1 MEPVGAG
8 MGFRTQP
15 PSVELAVV
23 NTVCGGTIDLRL
35 RPNVALD
42 NSNSLTLAVWQYAT
56 YGLNSETMHTRDLTH
71 WQHEHVFNQDGVKPG
86 ERHTLLVVAITAG
99 MMVVE
104 ITAGIAYGSMALL
117 ADGLHMASHATAL
130 GISLFAYIYARRQAS
145 DRRFSF
151 GTGKVNSL
159 AGFGSAVLLAGF
171 AFAMASE
178 STGRLINPVGIA
190 FDQALIVAVLG
201 LAVNAFSA
209 WLLAARGDAKAR
221 GHNHAHHSDHNL
233 RAAYLHV
240 LADALTSLLA
250 IVALLAGKYLGA
262 NWLDPVMGIVG
273 SILVA
278 RWSLGLLRQTA
289 HTLLDH
295 QADDTITEALR
306 TAIEN
311 KSTERV
317 ADLHVWSIGQGIY
330 AAALTIISE
339 CPQSPDYYRALIP
352 SGLHIAHATIE
363 IHQCP
368 WHP

>member
-1 MEPVGAG
+1 
-8 MGFRTQP
+8 
-15 PSVELAVV
+15 
-23 NTVCGGTIDLRL
+23 
-35 RPNVALD
+35 
-42 NSNSLTLAVWQYAT
+42 
-56 YGLNSETMHTRDLTH
+56 MHTRDLAH
-71 WQHEHVFNQDGVKPG
+71 WQHEHVFNQDAVKPG

-130 GISLFAYIYARRQAS
+130 GIALFAYIYARRLAT
-145 DRRFSF
+145 DRRYSF

-159 AGFGSAVLLAGF
+159 AAFGSAILLVGF

-178 STGRLINPVGIA
+178 SIGRLINPVGIA

-201 LAVNAFSA
+201 LFVNALSA
-209 WLLAARGDAKAR
+209 WLLAATPHEQASAHRHGHT
-221 GHNHAHHSDHNL
+221 HNHDHNL

-240 LADALTSLLA
+240 LADAFTSLLA
-250 IVALLAGKYLGA
+250 IVALLAGKYAGA

-278 RWSLGLLRQTA
+278 RWSFGLLRQTA
-289 HTLLDH
+289 HTLLDR
-295 QADDTITEALR
+295 QADDKLIEGLR
-306 TAIEN
+306 KAIEGE
-311 KSTERV
+311 STDRL
-317 ADLHVWSIGQGIY
+317 ADLHVWSIGHGIY

-339 CPQSPDYYRALIP
+339 RPQSPDYYRALIP
-352 SGLHIAHATIE
+352 PGLQIAHATIE

-368 WHP
+368 SHS